1 MNTFKMSPDTLFNL
15 ACNVIAF
22 LEQILS
28 TSLSLTNQE
37 IYTQL
42 EDNLGYSLTHIR
54 DIFKLTT
61 NMSLAKYITRRKY
74 TNILLRMPLKNFDE
88 LPMHAKVFG
97 IQKFKSKCLHE
108 FPALVDIY
116 SPEHMQL
123 PIDKT
128 LLRDLLNTQI
138 AKRGETY
145 LMKSLYKDIIKG
157 RTPFEIKEYSRNII
171 IQTQNDMFVDLE
183 KTYFIFEDKVFK
195 ITATLNIA
203 QRQIEKP
210 FLSML
215 FGQPVYPSYN
225 LPTDANSVVRTLHQ
239 FLTGNTTTTN
249 GFSLNPEWGYKN
261 GWGTSNLISSMS
273 FDDIKL
279 QDVKFID
286 NPFLLFN
293 AQNVTLNLSF
303 FNKCYP
309 K

>member
-22 LEQILS
+22 LEETLS

-37 IYTQL
+37 IYTQ
-42 EDNLGYSLTHIR
+42 
-54 DIFKLTT
+54 
-61 NMSLAKYITRRKY
+61 
-74 TNILLRMPLKNFDE
+74 
-88 LPMHAKVFG
+88 
-97 IQKFKSKCLHE
+97 
-108 FPALVDIY
+108 
-116 SPEHMQL
+116 
-123 PIDKT
+123 
-128 LLRDLLNTQI
+128 
-138 AKRGETY
+138 
-145 LMKSLYKDIIKG
+145 
-157 RTPFEIKEYSRNII
+157 
-171 IQTQNDMFVDLE
+171 
-183 KTYFIFEDKVFK
+183 
-195 ITATLNIA
+195 
-203 QRQIEKP
+203 P

-215 FGQPVYPSYN
+215 FGQPVYPSYS

-249 GFSLNPEWGYKN
+249 GFSLNLEWGYKN

-303 FNKCYP
+303 FNKCSP
-309 K
+309 E